1 VTVAI
6 LIAPVHAGGFVEKS
20 SSLAGPCTYVDR
32 TPGAQLA
39 AAAPPIINATSP
51 FWFQLAIE
59 RSVACGENL
68 QHRNN

>member
-1 VTVAI
+1 MS
-6 LIAPVHAGGFVEKS
+6 IAR
-20 SSLAGPCTYVDR
+20 LAR
-32 TPGAQLA
+32 NA

-51 FWFQLAIE
+51 FWFQFATE